1 MLPNQTSLN
10 ETVLLTKCPR
20 STREP
25 GKMRRAFGRWQ
36 LPPTETGETVGV
48 TFDFEG
54 RKVQLIHET
63 YTVENSFANPERA

>member
-10 ETVLLTKCPR
+10 RTALLTKCPR

-36 LPPTETGETVGV
+36 LPPTETRETVGV
-48 TFDFEG
+48 TFG
-54 RKVQLIHET
+54 GHKVQLIHET
-63 YTVENSFANPERA
+63 YTVENRFANPE